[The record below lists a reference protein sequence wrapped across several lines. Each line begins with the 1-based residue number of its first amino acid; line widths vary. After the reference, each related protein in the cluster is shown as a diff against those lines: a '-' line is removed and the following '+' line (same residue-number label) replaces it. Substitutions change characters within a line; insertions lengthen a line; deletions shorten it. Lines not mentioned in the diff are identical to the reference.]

1 MIATTLFPHAH
12 ADADDDDDDNE
23 DGADVVDVDSLML
36 MRLLSMI
43 ANELD
48 WYIVKAFYFLC
59 AILIKS
65 AKNQGVIE

>member
-1 MIATTLFPHAH
+1 MLLLTQPVINNMIATTLFPHAH
-12 ADADDDDDDNE
+12 ADADADDDDDDNE

-48 WYIVKAFYFLC
+48 
-59 AILIKS
+59 
-65 AKNQGVIE
+65 